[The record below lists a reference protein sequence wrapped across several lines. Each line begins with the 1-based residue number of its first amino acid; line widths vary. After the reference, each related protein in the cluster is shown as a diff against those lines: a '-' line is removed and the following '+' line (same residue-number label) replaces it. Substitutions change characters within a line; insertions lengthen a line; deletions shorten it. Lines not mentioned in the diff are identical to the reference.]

1 VHSLVEGS
9 IAHNVLAFQS
19 SGSHCEELGVAVGIK
34 RGESEGGGIE
44 GIGRGQRDNGPLS
57 NKRTAIG

>member
-1 VHSLVEGS
+1 
-9 IAHNVLAFQS
+9 
-19 SGSHCEELGVAVGIK
+19 VGIK

-57 NKRTAIG
+57 NKRTAIGEIQKLWRSEEE

>member
-1 VHSLVEGS
+1 
-9 IAHNVLAFQS
+9 
-19 SGSHCEELGVAVGIK
+19 LGVEVGIK

-57 NKRTAIG
+57 NKRTAIGEIQRLWRSEEELITIKKERE